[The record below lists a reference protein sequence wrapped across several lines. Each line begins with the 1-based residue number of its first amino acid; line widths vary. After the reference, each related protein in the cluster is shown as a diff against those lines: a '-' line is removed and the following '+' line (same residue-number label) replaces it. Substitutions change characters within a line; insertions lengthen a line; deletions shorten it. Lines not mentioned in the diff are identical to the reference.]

1 MELQN
6 KIVGLAM
13 ACLIALI
20 GWQLHQTW
28 SLKEEVLKLQQG
40 QIVLSKQIKKNTN
53 FIKRN
58 IKKLDKKNKNKKKKN
73 ETFAGCR
80 VFALNSEEY
89 NNCLRGRNKFE
100 RWSRKLNMEELNN
113 QSIRTYAHQNPGQPI
128 IIKDSTTG
136 IMAYL
141 IPPKR

>member
-40 QIVLSKQIKKNTN
+40 QKFLSQQIKKNTN

-58 IKKLDKKNKNKKKKN
+58 MKSEKKNKKKKKKKKVDN
-73 ETFAGCR
+73 E
-80 VFALNSEEY
+80 
-89 NNCLRGRNKFE
+89 
-100 RWSRKLNMEELNN
+100 
-113 QSIRTYAHQNPGQPI
+113 
-128 IIKDSTTG
+128 
-136 IMAYL
+136 
-141 IPPKR
+141 

>member
-40 QIVLSKQIKKNTN
+40 QKFLSQQIKKNTN

-58 IKKLDKKNKNKKKKN
+58 MKSEKKKK
-73 ETFAGCR
+73 
-80 VFALNSEEY
+80 EEEKEK
-89 NNCLRGRNKFE
+89 G
-100 RWSRKLNMEELNN
+100 
-113 QSIRTYAHQNPGQPI
+113 
-128 IIKDSTTG
+128 
-136 IMAYL
+136 
-141 IPPKR
+141 